1 MEKEILKTTIPRLA
15 GREPTG
21 SEPLSSAAA
30 HSGQLLHPIKL
41 GARHHGG
48 VARGP

>member
-1 MEKEILKTTIPRLA
+1 MEKEILKTTIPRQE

-30 HSGQLLHPIKL
+30 DSE
-41 GARHHGG
+41 
-48 VARGP
+48 

>member
-15 GREPTG
+15 GLEPTD

-30 HSGQLLHPIKL
+30 DSE
-41 GARHHGG
+41 
-48 VARGP
+48 